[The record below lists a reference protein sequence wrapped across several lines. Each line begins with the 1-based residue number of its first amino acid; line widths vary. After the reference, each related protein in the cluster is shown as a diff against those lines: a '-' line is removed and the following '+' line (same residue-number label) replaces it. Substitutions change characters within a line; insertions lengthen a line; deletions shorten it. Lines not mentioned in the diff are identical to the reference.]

1 MNIYDIAKLAD
12 VSIATVSRVVN
23 NSPKVSPKTKE
34 KVLAVMKENEYT
46 PNAFARGLGLGTMK
60 TVGIIFVWTLK
71 FFPMLCAKNMAGI
84 FHILLWDTAWA
95 LI

>member
-1 MNIYDIAKLAD
+1 MNIYDIAKLAN

-46 PNAFARGLGLGTMK
+46 PMRLPEALVLGR
-60 TVGIIFVWTLK
+60 
-71 FFPMLCAKNMAGI
+71 
-84 FHILLWDTAWA
+84 
-95 LI
+95 